1 MSLSHSFK
9 FTIIARRL
17 EYLTARNFS
26 STDNVFRYP
35 GGLNPHRRGR
45 KHPGLSSKSHEPRKA
60 QRDPIDSGKWT
71 PLLNHCGFKGLGTE
85 ISKPPQPQLRRS
97 YLAPGTNRDPLSFF
111 YQKLVEHQGQSPP
124 ENKMAPMSKD
134 AKVQPSRAS
143 GGIPNPT
150 SEYIAGTSPGQT
162 PIPST
167 LARHLLVVID
177 LNGTLLFRPNKKN
190 PTKFTARPHA
200 EKFLQYCIETFSVVI
215 WSSAKAQNVVPMC
228 QSIISADLRSKIIA
242 IWGRETFGLSPF
254 DFNTRVQCYKRLTKL
269 WTDPVIAASHPNAQN
284 GGRWD
289 QTNTVLIDDSSE
301 KARSE
306 PYNLIEIPEFFG
318 DHKEVGDILPQVHDF
333 LNFLSMHE
341 NVSAAIRHSP
351 FVPQP
356 KANPREATGL
366 NLPIH
371 PPRVSTPVTAP
382 AQVLQPAH
390 SSDNMPSKYQPRL
403 GNSEKW

>member
-1 MSLSHSFK
+1 
-9 FTIIARRL
+9 
-17 EYLTARNFS
+17 
-26 STDNVFRYP
+26 
-35 GGLNPHRRGR
+35 
-45 KHPGLSSKSHEPRKA
+45 
-60 QRDPIDSGKWT
+60 
-71 PLLNHCGFKGLGTE
+71 
-85 ISKPPQPQLRRS
+85 
-97 YLAPGTNRDPLSFF
+97 
-111 YQKLVEHQGQSPP
+111 
-124 ENKMAPMSKD
+124 MAPMSKD

-150 SEYIAGTSPGQT
+150 SEYIAGTSPGQNT
-162 PIPST
+162 HPLHSRPSPARSNRSKMAPFSSDLTKRIPPTKSSPSGDAKPSVSPPST
-167 LARHLLVVID
+167 LIRACNATSDSLNFGPTPSSQLL
-177 LNGTLLFRPNKKN
+177 T
-190 PTKFTARPHA
+190 
-200 EKFLQYCIETFSVVI
+200 
-215 WSSAKAQNVVPMC
+215 PMRKTV
-228 QSIISADLRSKIIA
+228 AD
-242 IWGRETFGLSPF
+242 GP
-254 DFNTRVQCYKRLTKL
+254 D
-269 WTDPVIAASHPNAQN
+269 
-284 GGRWD
+284 
-289 QTNTVLIDDSSE
+289 NTVLIDDSSE

-390 SSDNMPSKYQPRL
+390 SSDNMPSKYQPRAWKIRRSGDL
-403 GNSEKW
+403 VQQWLAAAEHLHEIKILVVYSLLYDTPFQTHSWCLCVHNDINCISSMVVNLDCIMAQTLSYRYQ